1 MSSNHG
7 FHFGVVGDGA
17 DAMIT
22 AFGSSVA
29 MGVPCAGEQPKA
41 WTCATCTFHN
51 AETMGRFCSMCGG
64 RRFGGEPA
72 TTENAP
78 NRSESADTLGDL
90 YPMSPVRGFRRIGS
104 LQRHP
109 EGRATFSLG
118 SNHASLLS
126 EEEQR
131 QSGAGLEMSFSFLA
145 LLEDTETPMEN
156 APAEREEKKP
166 ALSARDFQMSF
177 ANWSISDNG
186 AWTCTACT
194 FVNTNALHLT
204 CEICGQNRPP
214 KKTANQ
220 GQRVMQEMME
230 TSFRT
235 GQHDFLR
242 KQQEKIEE
250 IEDRVIA
257 AERVQEIAEIQA
269 DLMEEFKE
277 EENEIDGSVAQHHMR
292 MSEKVQ
298 LAEDYIDQV
307 EKVRLQEHE
316 EQEVMEATLENKRRE
331 LDMERMPTERYLN
344 HREPLSTPNP
354 DSARSQVRAQ
364 ERLLS
369 DWKESWRNGESD
381 VEALK
386 RRQQAIFEK
395 MRGKM

>member
-1 MSSNHG
+1 
-7 FHFGVVGDGA
+7 
-17 DAMIT
+17 MIT

-51 AETMGRFCSMCGG
+51 AETMGRSCSMCGS

-72 TTENAP
+72 ATKNAP
-78 NRSESADTLGDL
+78 NHSDSADTLGDL
-90 YPMSPVRGFRRIGS
+90 YPTSPVRGPRRSGS
-104 LQRHP
+104 LQPHP

-118 SNHASLLS
+118 SNQNHAPILS

-131 QSGAGLEMSFSFLA
+131 QNGAGLEKSFSFLA
-145 LLEDTETPMEN
+145 LMEDTETPMES

-177 ANWSISDNG
+177 ANWSISDDG

-204 CEICGQNRPP
+204 CEVCGQNRPP

-220 GQRVMQEMME
+220 SQCIMQEMME

-242 KQQEKIEE
+242 EQQEKIEE

-277 EENEIDGSVAQHHMR
+277 EESEFGGPVAQHHMH

-298 LAEDYIDQV
+298 LAEDYIDQL

-316 EQEVMEATLENKRRE
+316 EQETMEATLESKRRE
-331 LDMERMPTERYLN
+331 LDMERMSTERCLN
-344 HREPLSTPNP
+344 HREPLSTSNP
-354 DSARSQVRAQ
+354 DSARNQVRAQ

-369 DWKESWRNGESD
+369 DWKESWRNRESD
-381 VEALK
+381 IDALK

-395 MRGKM
+395 LRGKM